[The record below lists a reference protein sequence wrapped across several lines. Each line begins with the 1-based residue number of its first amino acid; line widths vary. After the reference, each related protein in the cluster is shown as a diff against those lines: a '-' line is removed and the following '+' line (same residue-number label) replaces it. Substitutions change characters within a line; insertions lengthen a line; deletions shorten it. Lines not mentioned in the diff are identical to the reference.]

1 MAIEVCSFI
10 DEKGIPTT
18 ISLHSCLVDI
28 MMEDLT
34 MAELGDVLNLAEKNS
49 LKKIM
54 SMEEEFFESIDDV
67 SDITIEETYRAVMI
81 TWLKKKGIIE

>member
-1 MAIEVCSFI
+1 MVIEICSFT
-10 DEKGIPTT
+10 DEKGVPTT

-54 SMEEEFFESIDDV
+54 SIEESFESLE
-67 SDITIEETYRAVMI
+67 DISEITMEETYRAVMI

>member
-1 MAIEVCSFI
+1 MIIEVCSFAE
-10 DEKGIPTT
+10 EKGVPTT

-28 MMEDLT
+28 MMADLT

-54 SMEEEFFESIDDV
+54 SIEESFESIE
-67 SDITIEETYRAVMI
+67 DISEITTEETYRAIMI
-81 TWLKKKGIIE
+81 TWLKKKGIIK

>member
-1 MAIEVCSFI
+1 MIIEVCTST
-10 DEKGIPTT
+10 DEKGVSTT

-34 MAELGDVLNLAEKNS
+34 LAELGDVLNLAEKNS

-54 SMEEEFFESIDDV
+54 SIEESFESLE
-67 SDITIEETYRAVMI
+67 DISEVTTEETYRAIIMI
-81 TWLKKKGIIE
+81 WLKKKGIIK